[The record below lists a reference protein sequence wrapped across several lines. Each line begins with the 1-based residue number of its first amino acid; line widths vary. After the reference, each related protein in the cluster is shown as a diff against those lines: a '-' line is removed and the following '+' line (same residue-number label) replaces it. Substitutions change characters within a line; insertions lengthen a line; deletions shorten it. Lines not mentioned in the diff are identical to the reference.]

1 MTGDTQQEAETIN
14 NPLVRGV
21 ILIIIMF
28 TDNEINEYKTDF
40 CKIGLTNEEEQKQ
53 VLEFLYT
60 LGTIIY
66 QVKQDNNEIKI
77 LDYGKEEVKEES
89 C

>member
-1 MTGDTQQEAETIN
+1 
-14 NPLVRGV
+14 
-21 ILIIIMF
+21 MF

-77 LDYGKEEVKEES
+77 LDYGEEETKEKKG

>member
-1 MTGDTQQEAETIN
+1 
-14 NPLVRGV
+14 
-21 ILIIIMF
+21 MF
-28 TDNEINEYKTDF
+28 TDYEINEYKTDF

-66 QVKQDNNEIKI
+66 QVKQDNNKI
-77 LDYGKEEVKEES
+77 NIVDYGKKETKENKG

>member
-1 MTGDTQQEAETIN
+1 
-14 NPLVRGV
+14 
-21 ILIIIMF
+21 MF
-28 TDNEINEYKTDF
+28 TEDEIKQFNTDF

-77 LDYGKEEVKEES
+77 LDYGKEETKENKG

>member
-1 MTGDTQQEAETIN
+1 
-14 NPLVRGV
+14 
-21 ILIIIMF
+21 MF
-28 TDNEINEYKTDF
+28 TENEINEYNTDF
-40 CKIGLTNEEEQKQ
+40 CKIGLTNEKEQKQ
-53 VLEFLYT
+53 ILEFLYT

-77 LDYGKEEVKEES
+77 LDYGKEETKENKG

>member
-1 MTGDTQQEAETIN
+1 
-14 NPLVRGV
+14 
-21 ILIIIMF
+21 MF
-28 TDNEINEYKTDF
+28 TEDDVKDYNSDF
-40 CKIGLTNEEEQKQ
+40 CKIGLTNEKEQKQ

-66 QVKQDNNEIKI
+66 QVKQDNNEIKF
-77 LDYGKEEVKEES
+77 LDNGKEEEKEDKG

>member
-1 MTGDTQQEAETIN
+1 
-14 NPLVRGV
+14 
-21 ILIIIMF
+21 MF
-28 TDNEINEYKTDF
+28 SEDEVKDYYTDF

-53 VLEFLYT
+53 VLEFLYA

>member
-1 MTGDTQQEAETIN
+1 
-14 NPLVRGV
+14 
-21 ILIIIMF
+21 MF
-28 TDNEINEYKTDF
+28 IDNEINEYKTDF
-40 CKIGLTNEEEQKQ
+40 CKIGLTNEDEQKQ

-66 QVKQDNNEIKI
+66 QVKQDNKEIKI
-77 LDYGKEEVKEES
+77 LEYGKEEEKENKG